1 LVAAPRGC
9 STARQQCAFRR
20 CEQAA
25 AVLHEWKDA
34 PPATHPLLE
43 VEFHALRMQAT
54 TIVEVGSVFS
64 V

>member
-1 LVAAPRGC
+1 V
-9 STARQQCAFRR
+9 
-20 CEQAA
+20 A